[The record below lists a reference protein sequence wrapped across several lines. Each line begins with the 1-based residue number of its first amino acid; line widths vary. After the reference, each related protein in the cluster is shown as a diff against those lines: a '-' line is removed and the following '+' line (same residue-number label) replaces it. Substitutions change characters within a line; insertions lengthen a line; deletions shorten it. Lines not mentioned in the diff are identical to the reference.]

1 MPAVSPS
8 RFGGVLFPTGRRNSS
23 IAMDGIYVSFPF
35 NEPMRGA
42 LRQEFP
48 TAWFDSQMK
57 RWTLAPADY
66 DHLATFFADRR
77 YLVLDGHSDVI
88 AQPVSARA
96 TS

>member
-1 MPAVSPS
+1 MPAVSLS
-8 RFGGVLFPTGRRNSS
+8 RFSGVLVPTGRRNGS
-23 IAMDGIYVSFPF
+23 IAMNGIYVSFPF
-35 NEPMRGA
+35 EESMRGA

-57 RWTLAPADY
+57 RWTLARADY
-66 DHLATFFADRR
+66 DHVVTFFADRG
-77 YLVLDGHSDVI
+77 YVVIDGRNVI